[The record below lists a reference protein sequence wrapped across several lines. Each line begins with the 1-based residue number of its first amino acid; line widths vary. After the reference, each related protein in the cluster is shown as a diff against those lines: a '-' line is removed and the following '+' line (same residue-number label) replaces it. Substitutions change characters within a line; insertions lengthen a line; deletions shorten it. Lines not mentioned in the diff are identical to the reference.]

1 MTRPDMELKLSH
13 ILHVERPQHQDVLV
27 FESEAIGNV
36 IVLGGVVQSDEV
48 L

>member
-1 MTRPDMELKLSH
+1 MARPGMELKLSH

-27 FESEAIGNV
+27 FESEAIGNM
-36 IVLGGVVQSDEV
+36 IVLDGVVQSDDV